1 MRWVRIVPRYG
12 GEGRVSLKVLVGG
25 VLTETR
31 WGVAMDDSKRR
42 AQLTYNAAA
51 DHFDDPPLGFWDRY
65 GQATV
70 ERLDVRRGANVLDVC
85 AGAGGS
91 ALPAAARVGPTGR
104 VVAVDLA
111 ENLLA
116 LARRKAER
124 AGLSSVLST
133 RCADVD
139 TLDERDGRF
148 DAVICV
154 FGVFFFPDMTAAT
167 SRLWRLVGPDGQ
179 LAVTTWGPRLFEPA
193 NSVFWDEVSRLRPE
207 LNRSYQPWES
217 LNDPDALTA
226 LLHGAGVEDALIVAV
241 DDTFPLASAEDFW
254 SIVLGS
260 GFRATHDALTGD
272 EQTVVHDRVVARLTS
287 AGVTAI
293 ETNVIY
299 ATATKDM

>member
-1 MRWVRIVPRYG
+1 
-12 GEGRVSLKVLVGG
+12 
-25 VLTETR
+25 
-31 WGVAMDDSKRR
+31 MDDSKRR
-42 AQLTYNAAA
+42 AELTYNAAA
-51 DHFDDPPLGFWDRY
+51 DHFDDPPLGFWDRC

-70 ERLDVRRGANVLDVC
+70 DRLELRRGAHVLDVC
-85 AGAGGS
+85 AGAGAS

-139 TLDERDGRF
+139 TLDERDERF
-148 DAVICV
+148 DAVMCV
-154 FGVFFFPDMTAAT
+154 FGVFFFPDMTATTA
-167 SRLWRLVGPDGQ
+167 RLWRVVAAGGH

-193 NSVFWDEVSRLRPE
+193 NSVFWDEVGRVRPE
-207 LNRSYQPWES
+207 LNRGYQPWDS
-217 LNDPDALTA
+217 LTDPDTLAR
-226 LLHGAGVEDALIVAV
+226 LLERAGVADARIVAV
-241 DDTFPLASAEDFW
+241 NDTFPLATAQDFW

-260 GFRATHDALTGD
+260 GYRATHDALTRG
-272 EQTVVHDRVVARLTS
+272 EQNVVHDRVVARLTS
-287 AGVTAI
+287 EGVSTI

-299 ATATKDM
+299 ATATKAA